1 MAGKKHNISYEE
13 IKHRQSLIAI
23 IVRADYKCERTTFF
37 SPHSFSQ
44 QLGLIV
50 YKKGGVIKAHFH
62 KKVRKKITLTQ
73 EVLFIKKG
81 RLITVVS
88 GTSAFDKVA
97 SPYGRVIILHEKLNS
112 LPNNP
117 PFHYSIIIPRLPLAF
132 GQERV
137 AVQFGK
143 LIQNLFAFHQRSP

>member
-1 MAGKKHNISYEE
+1 MAEKKHNISYEE
-13 IKHRQSLIAI
+13 IKHRKSLIAI

-44 QLGLIV
+44 QLGYIV

-81 RLITVVS
+81 RLVVNFYTPAKKYMSSRTLEKGDMIFLCS
-88 GTSAFDKVA
+88 GSHGFKMLADTEIIEVKQGPYSGVDNDKM
-97 SPYGRVIILHEKLNS
+97 
-112 LPNNP
+112 
-117 PFHYSIIIPRLPLAF
+117 
-132 GQERV
+132 
-137 AVQFGK
+137 
-143 LIQNLFAFHQRSP
+143 LFEGIENECV